1 MLSRQRGEHP
11 MANDRR
17 TDRELEAD
25 TLKRWADMSEN
36 EIENDAQVL
45 VDEDR

>member
-1 MLSRQRGEHP
+1 